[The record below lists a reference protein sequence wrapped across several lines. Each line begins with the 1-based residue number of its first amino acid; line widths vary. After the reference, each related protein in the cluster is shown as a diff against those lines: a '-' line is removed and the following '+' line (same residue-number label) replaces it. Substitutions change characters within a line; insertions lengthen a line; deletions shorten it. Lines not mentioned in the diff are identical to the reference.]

1 MKNFRQIKF
10 GGRMKNI
17 VLTRIDDRLLHGQV
31 VVSWIPALKINEVL
45 IVDDEYAQDD
55 FMAGLIIESAPE
67 NLTVNVLSVSDAA
80 KYINSDDNI
89 NNLLIL
95 SRNVENI
102 YKLIELDVHINTVN
116 VGCLGYSEG
125 RKKIINALHMS
136 DAEMA
141 IVKKIEGKGISV
153 EIQML
158 PSDKVQKI

>member
-1 MKNFRQIKF
+1 
-10 GGRMKNI
+10 MKNI

-31 VVSWIPALKINEVL
+31 VVSWIPTLKINEVL

-67 NLTVNVLSVSDAA
+67 NLKVNVLNVADAA
-80 KYINSDDNI
+80 NYINSGDDI
-89 NNLLIL
+89 NSLLIL
-95 SRNVENI
+95 SRNVESI
-102 YKLIELDVHINTVN
+102 YELIELNVKINTVN
-116 VGCLGYSEG
+116 IGGLGYSEG

-136 DAEMA
+136 DAEME
-141 IVKKIEGKGISV
+141 ILKKLVNEGISV